1 MPVLSIETN
10 RQIDEKAIP
19 GLLDAASRLTSEQ
32 LGKSERY
39 VMVRASHNPNMIF
52 AGDAEPLA
60 LLRLA
65 SIGLPEEATAGLS
78 AALCEL
84 IEQHLNVPRT
94 RIYIEFV
101 DAPRKMWGYDGRT
114 F

>member
-1 MPVLSIETN
+1 MPLLSIETN
-10 RQIDEKAIP
+10 RQIDDKAMP
-19 GLLDAASRLTSEQ
+19 GLLEAASRLTSEK
-32 LGKSERY
+32 LGKPEGY
-39 VMVRASHNPNMIF
+39 IMVRAAQNPNMIF
-52 AGDAEPLA
+52 AGSKEPLA

-65 SIGLPEEATAGLS
+65 SIGLSEEATAGLS

-84 IEQHLNVPRT
+84 VEQYLNVPRART
-94 RIYIEFV
+94 YIEFV

>member
-1 MPVLSIETN
+1 MPLLSIETN
-10 RQIDEKAIP
+10 QPVDEKAIP
-19 GLLDAASRLTSEQ
+19 GLLETASRLTSEQ

-39 VMVRASHNPNMIF
+39 VMVRAGFNPHMIF
-52 AGDAEPLA
+52 AGDAKPLA

-65 SIGLPEEATAGLS
+65 SIGLPEDATAGLS

-84 IEQHLNVPRT
+84 VEQRLNIPRS
-94 RIYIEFV
+94 RVYIEFV
-101 DAPRKMWGYDGRT
+101 DAERRMWGFDGRT